1 MIVYLGPIDAN
12 ESSVLFPCSC
22 GWTARPHS
30 LQHLPSIRRRIS
42 SVCTRRCVCV
52 TVSTYLFEIVEDYG
66 CVHVVY
72 MVLSLPC
79 VFCQAS
85 PDDRSSAQ
93 LNIASSAQMNLSPTP
108 VEEHSTKETERDKNG
123 TPLLQYLHFRNTHT
137 LASVCPCRLCPQLF
151 LSSGNTEGPSVDVL
165 SMSPKEA
172 LGKRTKRLCPRD

>member
-1 MIVYLGPIDAN
+1 M
-12 ESSVLFPCSC
+12 FPCSC

-30 LQHLPSIRRRIS
+30 LQHLPSIRRKIS